1 MQYQQNT
8 MQQKNMGGAPTF
20 TPPNNSDYMQR
31 SYGGDQVCYF
41 HAGEPSV
48 GQCVKCGKNVCKD
61 CAESYQVT
69 AGEYAGKIL
78 CYSCCEELVQEN
90 INLLAINKKQI
101 ILSFILTAVGALLG
115 LIFGISSTG
124 DATMTF
130 IFACIGAS
138 FFSFVKDDY
147 NEEDDDIVNNEITS
161 RYDVDVNNY
170 DNNNINKF
178 DSDELNIENNNIY
191 SNNNYNNNKVDDL
204 SKNENEIKIFNSR
217 DNNNEKLNEKEF
229 IKKIDNTNIIII
241 NEQQKNKNNIDQ
253 NVIII
258 KKKTKEINGK
268 ISNPNIEELEKVN
281 KQRGLKFLNMT
292 KEKRIFQK
300 FLSVSVD
307 TSYFYSLED
316 DMKIL
321 ILNPIIN
328 YNFPFNK
335 KERELE

>member
-1 MQYQQNT
+1 MKEKKEQNIDT
-8 MQQKNMGGAPTF
+8 ETSEIPIIYSL
-20 TPPNNSDYMQR
+20 NSDSFNDIR
-31 SYGGDQVCYF
+31 
-41 HAGEPSV
+41 EE
-48 GQCVKCGKNVCKD
+48 KNKNIIKNNNEEND
-61 CAESYQVT
+61 DLSKKESLSSLD
-69 AGEYAGKIL
+69 I
-78 CYSCCEELVQEN
+78 SN
-90 INLLAINKKQI
+90 IDIPPINLPNEDYKKSNNIRDDIGKSRTDIIIRKYSSSNENKRYENMNDIYNDNLK
-101 ILSFILTAVGALLG
+101 
-115 LIFGISSTG
+115 
-124 DATMTF
+124 
-130 IFACIGAS
+130 

-178 DSDELNIENNNIY
+178 DSDELNIENINIY

-229 IKKIDNTNIIII
+229 IKKIDNNNIIII
-241 NEQQKNKNNIDQ
+241 NEQQKNKNNIGQ